1 MAGEDDMDFLVQR
14 KFEYRMLDFSDQ
26 AVREEIREMRMMIL
40 ERDRIGV
47 LAVSN
52 PLFVKGAFEG
62 EKLIGVIEVA
72 TDGHV
77 NYMVHP
83 DYRGLKIAT
92 NLLNQAID
100 DARDRWCE
108 QISGERD
115 SWFSYRN
122 NITEGWLCR

>member
-1 MAGEDDMDFLVQR
+1 
-14 KFEYRMLDFSDQ
+14 
-26 AVREEIREMRMMIL
+26 MRMMIL

-100 DARDRWCE
+100 DARDGGVNKLVASVIAGSASE
-108 QISGERD
+108 TILQKAGFADEGMLSSGATK
-115 SWFSYRN
+115 SRN
-122 NITEGWLCR
+122 KLYTRNLD